1 MSKKATLNHLANLGK
16 PVVIAAVTDQASCDR
31 LIRAGSMLAQE
42 MGVGLKVVSVQPF
55 NHNGYSLGLN
65 LDYLYQVAKDYD
77 AEMSVFYH
85 DDTLLMLG
93 AFLSRNHTVALV
105 AGTTVNGYEGSF
117 IHELR
122 RSFPQLAVNLVD
134 PDNVVYELAPLAYSK
149 GRKRLPKIRQLGE
162 DPVN

>member
-31 LIRAGSMLAQE
+31 LIRAGSMIARE

-55 NHNGYSLGLN
+55 NHNGFSLGLN

-85 DDTLLMLG
+85 DDPLLMLG
-93 AFLSRNHTVALV
+93 AFINRNHTVALV
-105 AGTTVNGYEGSF
+105 AGTTAGGYEGGF
-117 IHELR
+117 ILDLR
-122 RSFPQLAVNLVD
+122 RSFPALTVHLVD
-134 PDNVVYELAPLAYSK
+134 PENAVYELAPLAYTR
-149 GRKRLPKIRQLGE
+149 GRKRAMKVRRLGE
-162 DPVN
+162 ENT